1 MDVDV
6 DTNKE
11 LVGKN
16 IELEKQLT
24 KRNEQ
29 YIFDLKKSLTTAN
42 VSEEEQVVALSE
54 MLPIIILEQKKGVT
68 ARQIYGTVS
77 QRTEALLNKPK
88 KQPQST
94 PLLMWLDNS
103 LLIFGIM
110 AIMFS
115 LTMTWSKGSA
125 QPMGL
130 LTLILA
136 SLSGGYVFYLMYK
149 FVWQYDRPEAD
160 RSKRPSWI
168 KTTLLLVGAMI
179 LWIMIFS
186 ISTMIPNVI
195 NPVLDPIVVIIIGV
209 VALIGRYFLKKKYNM
224 QSSFVR

>member
-1 MDVDV
+1 MDIDV
-6 DTNKE
+6 NKE
-11 LVGKN
+11 LGLKN
-16 IELEKQLT
+16 TELERQLT

-29 YIFDLKKSLTTAN
+29 YIFDLKKSLMTAN
-42 VSEEEQVVALSE
+42 LSEEEQIVALSE

-68 ARQIYGTVS
+68 ARQLFGTVS
-77 QRTEALLNKPK
+77 HRTEALLSQPK

-115 LTMTWSKGSA
+115 LTMNLSKGNA

-149 FVWQYDRPEAD
+149 YVWQYDRPEAD
-160 RSKRPSWI
+160 RSKRPSWF

-186 ISTMIPNVI
+186 ISTLIPNSI
-195 NPVLDPIVVIIIGV
+195 NPVLDPIFVIIIGV